1 MELLLGNNLFN
12 GVSNKLGELQEK
24 FLESKWG
31 KAIDKGIDFGLKVI
45 LPNSIEDDVIDI
57 KNAFVKEGLIEGIQK
72 TVETGIKKGKEVIGI
87 FTGSLEDMT
96 QAEAIKKN
104 SDIISGISKVLENVV
119 DKSMKNGFI
128 KETLGELIKD
138 GKKIILNY
146 ADKNIDKVNKDQM
159 EKIQEMDELIEEWN
173 KAYQNKDFKKMQNE
187 YIKIERRLEKVLP
200 VEDIINKARKVEN
213 LHNLI
218 KNNGKNFDLTEEQIK
233 LAEELV

>member
-1 MELLLGNNLFN
+1 
-12 GVSNKLGELQEK
+12 
-24 FLESKWG
+24 
-31 KAIDKGIDFGLKVI
+31 
-45 LPNSIEDDVIDI
+45 
-57 KNAFVKEGLIEGIQK
+57 
-72 TVETGIKKGKEVIGI
+72 
-87 FTGSLEDMT
+87 
-96 QAEAIKKN
+96 
-104 SDIISGISKVLENVV
+104 
-119 DKSMKNGFI
+119 MKNGFI

>member
-1 MELLLGNNLFN
+1 MELLLENNLFN

-31 KAIDKGIDFGLKVI
+31 QAIDKGIDFGLKVI

-57 KNAFVKEGLIEGIQK
+57 KNAFVKEGLIDGIQK
-72 TVETGIKKGKEVIGI
+72 AVKVGIEKGKELVGI
-87 FTGSLEDMT
+87 FSGNLKDMT

-104 SDIISGISKVLENVV
+104 SDIISGVSKVLENIIN
-119 DKSMKNGFI
+119 KSMKDGFI

-146 ADKNIDKVNKDQM
+146 ADKNIDKVNKEQVEKVKEM
-159 EKIQEMDELIEEWN
+159 EDIIEEWN
-173 KAYQNKDFKKMQNE
+173 DAYKNQDFKKMQNA
-187 YIKIERRLEKVLP
+187 YTKIERRLEKVMP
-200 VEDIINKARKVEN
+200 IENIINKARKLEN